1 MRIQRTKRKS
11 KSLSWSLST
20 ADINQDDICKK
31 EKKKAYMNHFWILNL
46 MALFI
51 LSELCMWY
59 KKTYSSNLLI
69 QFKMNFNA

>member
-11 KSLSWSLST
+11 KSLCWSLST
-20 ADINQDDICKK
+20 ADINQDGICKK
-31 EKKKAYMNHFWILNL
+31 EKKKAYMNHVSILNL

-59 KKTYSSNLLI
+59 KKNYSSNLLI